1 MWWFFSKTGFCH
13 QFVVYKKQLR
23 LTYSATTWSRE
34 LLYYLFKNFAMTFT
48 ESDSPVYTLQ
58 LIYNTVYNRFVF
70 YLLRTICFYLLQ
82 LYNKKDSSVIK
93 LRIWRGNE
101 RFIRKKYFEC
111 ISIFQEIFLN
121 TYRYILIGEST
132 SLAPPRLHFMMQW
145 KSRKIVWMKKYSH
158 REHLLTYRLSLQQW
172 VSQWGVPRLE
182 TIKLTLDTTMQ
193 EFGNK
198 MSRWIGNRNNTTQW
212 GVQEDLQ

>member
-70 YLLRTICFYLLQ
+70 YLLRTICFYLLK

-101 RFIRKKYFEC
+101 RFIRKKYFRVFFDIPRNLFKY
-111 ISIFQEIFLN
+111 ISVHSDWRIN
-121 TYRYILIGEST
+121 VSGSSST
-132 SLAPPRLHFMMQW
+132 SFYDAVEKL
-145 KSRKIVWMKKYSH
+145 
-158 REHLLTYRLSLQQW
+158 ENSLNEEIQ
-172 VSQWGVPRLE
+172 S
-182 TIKLTLDTTMQ
+182 
-193 EFGNK
+193 
-198 MSRWIGNRNNTTQW
+198 
-212 GVQEDLQ
+212 

>member
-1 MWWFFSKTGFCH
+1 M
-13 QFVVYKKQLR
+13 
-23 LTYSATTWSRE
+23 
-34 LLYYLFKNFAMTFT
+34 
-48 ESDSPVYTLQ
+48 YTLQ
-58 LIYNTVYNRFVF
+58 LIYSTVYNRFVF
-70 YLLRTICFYLLQ
+70 YLLRTICFYLLK

-101 RFIRKKYFEC
+101 RFIRKKYFRVYFDIPRNLFKY
-111 ISIFQEIFLN
+111 ISVHSDWRIN
-121 TYRYILIGEST
+121 VSGS
-132 SLAPPRLHFMMQW
+132 SPLHSMMQW